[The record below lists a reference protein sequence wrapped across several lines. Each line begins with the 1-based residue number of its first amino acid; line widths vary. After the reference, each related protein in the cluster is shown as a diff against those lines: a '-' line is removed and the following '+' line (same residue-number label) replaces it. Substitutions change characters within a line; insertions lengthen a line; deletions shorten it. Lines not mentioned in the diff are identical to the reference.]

1 MKGRAAPVGFGARLR
16 ALDIY
21 RKTPKDLTEA
31 TTVGG
36 AISIFASVVM
46 LLLLLMELRDFVSV
60 LKPAGG
66 PLRCA

>member
-1 MKGRAAPVGFGARLR
+1 MKGHSASTGFSARLR

-36 AISIFASVVM
+36 AISIVATVVM
-46 LLLLLMELRDFVSV
+46 VLLLMMELHDFV
-60 LKPAGG
+60 
-66 PLRCA
+66 